1 MQRLI
6 TLFLAVAMVCSLSV
20 FASAKQL
27 VVATDTN
34 FKPFSY
40 KDSTGTYVGFDVEL
54 WDAVAKE
61 MDLDYKLQPMDF
73 NGIIPGLQSG
83 NVDVAVAG
91 MSVKADREE
100 VIDFCFPYYKA
111 GLVILV
117 PANNTDVKGIEDLEG
132 KVVATKLATSSVDY
146 LRSNANLK
154 ELKQFPNISDAFMEL
169 QAGGC
174 DAVFFDL
181 PPLQDFANNAGK
193 GQVKVVGPLYMGHYY
208 AMAVPQGSP
217 HREAIDRGI
226 LRLMENGTYDTI
238 YRKWFGEDPR

>member
-1 MQRLI
+1 MQRI
-6 TLFLAVAMVCSLSV
+6 ATLFLTVFMLCALSG
-20 FASAKQL
+20 FAAADKL

-40 KDSTGTYVGFDVEL
+40 KDSSGKYVGFDVEF
-54 WDAVAKE
+54 WDAVARE
-61 MDLDYKLQPMDF
+61 MDLEYTLQPMDF

-91 MSVKADREE
+91 MSVKANREE

-117 PANNTDVKGIEDLEG
+117 PENNTDIKDISDLEG
-132 KVVATKLATSSVDY
+132 KIVATKLATSSVDY
-146 LRSNANLK
+146 LQSNAKLK

-181 PPLQDFANNAGK
+181 PPLQDFANNAGQ

-208 AMAVPQGSP
+208 AMAVPQGSEV
-217 HREAIDRGI
+217 REAVNRGI
-226 LRLMENGTYDTI
+226 LRLFENGTYDKI